1 MVWRIMEAESI
12 LDKNCLLELMEKETA
27 TGFGYYLEAGR
38 KAEE

>member
-1 MVWRIMEAESI
+1 MVWCIVQAESI
-12 LDKNCLLELMEKETA
+12 LDKTCLLGLMEKETA